1 MPIAWRILPEIV
13 GKNEDKH
20 IGKQRVSGMGE
31 PHAGAG
37 TARSGGRA
45 MSETAIVL
53 RSAYREQEQG
63 VILWENC

>member
-1 MPIAWRILPEIV
+1 MAWPILSEIV
-13 GKNEDKH
+13 GKNGDKH
-20 IGKQRVSGMGE
+20 IEKQGVSGMGE

-45 MSETAIVL
+45 VSETAIVL
-53 RSAYREQEQG
+53 RSAYWEQEQG